1 MSKQDIKKEL
11 AKFCDTAKPQSI
23 TFAGCSNAT
32 IKDMSSRNANN
43 TRSLKALKFPRN
55 SFDQR
60 LLDQIDYGKLA
71 GNSYQIYLDQI
82 NQSNMVNIY
91 KT

>member
-1 MSKQDIKKEL
+1 MCIKLTAFLPKQDIKKEL
-11 AKFCDTAKPQSI
+11 VKFCDTTKPQSI

-32 IKDMSSRNANN
+32 IKDMSGRNATN

-60 LLDQIDYGKLA
+60 LLYQIDYGKLVDDY
-71 GNSYQIYLDQI
+71 SYY
-82 NQSNMVNIY
+82 
-91 KT
+91 